1 MKYISVEQM
10 NEACD
15 NEYKENYAHG
25 GYCHEQSFRFGFQEG
40 VEFTEQK
47 LADTEYN
54 RGFEDAIEKAKQI
67 IINFMPLPSSRNHN
81 INLDKDALEE
91 RYKYAIQIA
100 TRFED
105 KMNEKRNVKGFN
117 AIVRTTS
124 ENKLINK
131 NFKDLLTN
139 CKPFESRVLVRNVN
153 GDLWKPALYG
163 FSPSKGGC
171 YVVGGTYWKQ
181 CIPYENNEH
190 LLGKCDDCID
200 FYKNLE

>member
-25 GYCHEQSFRFGFQEG
+25 EYCHEQSFRWGFQEG
-40 VEFTEQK
+40 IECAERI

-81 INLDKDALEE
+81 INLDKNALEE

-100 TRFED
+100 TRFEE
-105 KMNEKRNVKGFN
+105 KMNEKRNVEGFN
-117 AIVRTTS
+117 AIVKTTFR
-124 ENKLINK
+124 K
-131 NFKDLLTN
+131 
-139 CKPFESRVLVRNVN
+139 
-153 GDLWKPALYG
+153 
-163 FSPSKGGC
+163 
-171 YVVGGTYWKQ
+171 
-181 CIPYENNEH
+181 
-190 LLGKCDDCID
+190 
-200 FYKNLE
+200 

>member
-81 INLDKDALEE
+81 INLDKNALEE

-100 TRFED
+100 TRFEE
-105 KMNEKRNVKGFN
+105 KMNEKRNVEGFN

-124 ENKLINK
+124 ENRLINK
-131 NFKDLLTN
+131 KFKDLFIN
-139 CKPFESRVLVRNVN
+139 CKPLESE
-153 GDLWKPALYG
+153 
-163 FSPSKGGC
+163 FSKF
-171 YVVGGTYWKQ
+171 V
-181 CIPYENNEH
+181 
-190 LLGKCDDCID
+190 DDNFD
-200 FYKNLE
+200 NLI

>member
-15 NEYKENYAHG
+15 NEYKENYAHS

-40 VEFTEQK
+40 VEFAEQK

-54 RGFEDAIEKAKQI
+54 RGFEDAVEKAKQI

-100 TRFED
+100 TRFEE

-124 ENKLINK
+124 ENRLINK
-131 NFKDLLTN
+131 DLFTN
-139 CKPFESRVLVRNVN
+139 CKPLESEFSKFVDDNFD
-153 GDLWKPALYG
+153 DL
-163 FSPSKGGC
+163 
-171 YVVGGTYWKQ
+171 
-181 CIPYENNEH
+181 I
-190 LLGKCDDCID
+190 
-200 FYKNLE
+200 

>member
-100 TRFED
+100 TWFED
-105 KMNEKRNVKGFN
+105 KMNEKK
-117 AIVRTTS
+117 
-124 ENKLINK
+124 
-131 NFKDLLTN
+131 
-139 CKPFESRVLVRNVN
+139 
-153 GDLWKPALYG
+153 
-163 FSPSKGGC
+163 
-171 YVVGGTYWKQ
+171 
-181 CIPYENNEH
+181 
-190 LLGKCDDCID
+190 KC
-200 FYKNLE
+200 